1 MNIPE
6 LKTLKI
12 ITIRFNKHSDKS
24 VDWEIEFEIINY
36 KFRLFIIHNPSYI
49 KGEWYCSAT
58 LRLFNGGNFE
68 LNYGF
73 SNYKNTSK
81 YVLKAIVLDLITL
94 EKTGKFSKYVSV
106 YHNTFSPK
114 NLKS

>member
-1 MNIPE
+1 MKIPE

-12 ITIRFNKHSDKS
+12 IKIRFSKYGQISN
-24 VDWEIEFEIINY
+24 WEVEFEIINRR
-36 KFRLFIIHNPSYI
+36 FRLFITHQPSFGG
-49 KGEWYCSAT
+49 KWYCVAT
-58 LRLFNGGNFE
+58 LRLFGGGNFE

-73 SNYKNTSK
+73 SNYEKTSK
-81 YVLKAIVLDLITL
+81 YVLKAIVLDLTTL
-94 EKTGKFSKYVSV
+94 EKTGKFSKYVSG